1 MSDVN
6 RVVITGM
13 GAMTASG
20 QTLDAIWDALLA
32 GEQGISEIQHWDIS
46 SWPYRRGGEIKSF
59 EPAKLLPDRK
69 LMKVISRQDVWGINA
84 VMQAVKHSRLLE
96 YRETLTGVDNF
107 NERTAVFVGSPGNK
121 YYQQY
126 DFLPLLAKSNG
137 DMTKFAEQLSN
148 EVHPMWL
155 LRILPNNVL
164 AYTGITYGF
173 KGVNHNIAN
182 HAVGGTQALIEA
194 YHAIKSGLACRA
206 VVVAYDV
213 GTEPQSLFYYAKLGL
228 ISPTDLKPFDKFQDG
243 TLLAEGAGAIVLES
257 EASAKQRGAHCFA
270 EVLGGYSS
278 SECRGLVSVESDGH
292 SLKNLLSTTLKSAQ
306 VDANEIGMVV
316 AHGNGNVK
324 SDTSEALGIQAV
336 LADTPVTAFKWS
348 MGHTLC
354 ASGIVDAAL
363 MVQSLT
369 HRCIPGIANLTEA
382 APAYQSLSLSQTTRA
397 LDATKPYAVL
407 LNRGFGSM
415 NACLVM
421 KRYG

>member
-1 MSDVN
+1 MSDAN

-13 GAMTASG
+13 GAITASG
-20 QTLDAIWDALLA
+20 STLDATWDALLA

-46 SWPYRRGGEIKSF
+46 SWPYRMGGEIKSF
-59 EPAKLLPDRK
+59 EPTKLLPDRK
-69 LMKVISRQDVWGINA
+69 LLKVISRQDVWGMNA
-84 VMQAVKHSRLLE
+84 VMQAIKHSGLLE
-96 YRETLTGVDNF
+96 YRETLSAVGDF
-107 NERTAVFVGSPGNK
+107 NERTGVFVGSPGNK

-137 DMTKFAEQLSN
+137 DMTQFAEQLFS

-194 YHAIKSGLACRA
+194 YHAIKAGQADRA

-213 GTEPQSLFYYAKLGL
+213 GTEPQSLYYYAKLGL
-228 ISPTDLKPFDKFQDG
+228 ISSTDLKPFNQYQDG
-243 TLLAEGAGAIVLES
+243 TLLAEGAAAIVLES
-257 EASAKQRGAHCFA
+257 ESSAKRRGAACYA
-270 EVLGGYSS
+270 EVLGGSFN
-278 SECRGLVSVESDGH
+278 SECSGLVSIESDGQ
-292 SLKNLLSTTLKSAQ
+292 SLKTLLSSTLDACQ
-306 VDANEIGMVV
+306 VDPKAVGIVV

-324 SDTSEALGIQAV
+324 SDTSEAHGIESI
-336 LADTPVTAFKWS
+336 LADVPVTAFKWS

-363 MVQSLT
+363 MTKSLT
-369 HRCIPGIANLTEA
+369 YQCVPGIANLA
-382 APAYQSLSLSQTTRA
+382 DIASAYQSLSLSQTTRP
-397 LDATKPYAVL
+397 LNETKPYAVL